1 MKRKIAILLSAMM
14 VTSAMPL
21 SASAAQ
27 LKSDSVQNTTF
38 AKAGETIDPNAKD
51 YTTYSTAEKLRSRQ
65 SVIKINLNDD
75 GTDGVPAGTSFYVD
89 LENGTFTDNIEDVA
103 NDSSFGY
110 RNVAGGDS
118 KVLKYS
124 DIVDSS
130 TGKIKTEY
138 ETLSKFYNELTTTGT
153 TLKLDTALTSATS
166 EEVKAVIDELT
177 RQATTTPDS
186 KDKVDALVTSQL
198 SALFSAV
205 ANQNSIYPELLHI
218 PYSVEYVSPTRIKVT
233 TLQTLTNS
241 DKKINVSG
249 ASISASDLEVT
260 YYEDESC
267 NTEFKPDGSS
277 KNTNEIKGIKISLKA
292 DASGTGSK
300 DLENSYIALPLGGVI
315 ADGNGAV
322 KAKVTADYTSKVVGG
337 EYTITKGLEGG
348 STTLVYDDKNVK
360 SFEDVATLEQVVIRE
375 NVRNTIGKGTTKDE
389 ATITLRVNGGFKF
402 VDNIADDD
410 VTLDSPAVESES
422 IKVTDITMNDSQNTI
437 TFKVSNLSKAADRSN
452 PIGLAIKNLQVRA
465 TSDNNYGDVELTIS
479 GDGIS
484 STTKVVAKREALG
497 FKLET
502 SADAKEMV
510 AGRHYSQ
517 ANDSMVESDNE
528 TVEVKFSESVPNTL
542 VTSRAL
548 DFTVPEGVK
557 ITNVQISESKN
568 LSNFDTADFEIINNG
583 RTLRLN
589 RKNVNGSNYDVSG
602 DRTKVL
608 ASFKM
613 KFNLSIDPSFTGD
626 VKLSVAGGGQSE
638 GTTPD
643 VVIAKAIAPFEI
655 KTQTTKVDLGYQDYN
670 TADIVITET
679 KPGMLLANETA
690 ELKLVAPYGTS
701 EVGFSQAKFEVT
713 GGELNVKEKDFKIS
727 NGVVSFKV
735 DRSSYKNPST
745 ITIKDVKIGSTR
757 SVPFGSYNLA
767 LSGKAVLNNY
777 AASGDK
783 VKYEQDVKL
792 TEASTGTTAAATGLR
807 LQNNTEYY
815 EVKDYVNV
823 ITETGTFNQTVKVS
837 VGEKTVLVGDQAY
850 DMDVAPYI
858 QASSN
863 STMVPLRFVSVAL
876 GVDSSNVA
884 NPDASNKIAWDAN
897 TKTTTIY
904 YGAGT
909 GQKIIQFQAGS
920 NIMVVDGTRIPMEY
934 GVVAEIKDGRMFVP
948 FRALGQALGVTV
960 SWDADTRTAIYNEN
974 NARNANTTTTAST
987 TESTTAS
994 SSSTTTESTTESTT
1008 ASTDST
1014 TETTTAA
1021 NK

>member
-75 GTDGVPAGTSFYVD
+75 GTDGVPKGTSFYID

-110 RNVAGGDS
+110 RNVKAGNNG
-118 KVLKYS
+118 VL
-124 DIVDSS
+124 
-130 TGKIKTEY
+130 T
-138 ETLSKFYNELTTTGT
+138 YNDVKDLESLT
-153 TLKLDTALTSATS
+153 DVYNALTSKSSDTTYQLGAKITS
-166 EEVKAVIDELT
+166 TENSELLNAIKALG
-177 RQATTTPDS
+177 TTPKTNDAITNDS
-186 KDKVDALVTSQL
+186 TVAPLLDKIYEALVDQSL
-198 SALFSAV
+198 S
-205 ANQNSIYPELLHI
+205 YPELLHI

-233 TLQTLTNS
+233 TLQDLVNS
-241 DKKINVSG
+241 DKKINISG
-249 ASISASDLEVT
+249 TKISKSDLVVE
-260 YYEDESC
+260 YYKTGDQKFTANGTEDANDIESVV
-267 NTEFKPDGSS
+267 
-277 KNTNEIKGIKISLKA
+277 IKLKD
-292 DASGTGSK
+292 DATGTGSK
-300 DLENSYIALPLGGVI
+300 DLENPYIALPLGGVI

-322 KAKVTADYTSKVVGG
+322 KAKVTADYTNKVVGG

-402 VDNIADDD
+402 VDKIAADD
-410 VTLDSPAVESES
+410 VTLDSPTVEGQNIS
-422 IKVTDITMNDSQNTI
+422 VTDIDMNDSQNTI

-452 PIGLAIKNLQVRA
+452 PIGIAIKNLQVRA
-465 TSDNNYGDVELTIS
+465 TSDKNYGDVELTIS

-837 VGEKTVLVGDQAY
+837 VGEKTVLVGSQAY

-994 SSSTTTESTTESTT
+994 SSSTTESTTESTT